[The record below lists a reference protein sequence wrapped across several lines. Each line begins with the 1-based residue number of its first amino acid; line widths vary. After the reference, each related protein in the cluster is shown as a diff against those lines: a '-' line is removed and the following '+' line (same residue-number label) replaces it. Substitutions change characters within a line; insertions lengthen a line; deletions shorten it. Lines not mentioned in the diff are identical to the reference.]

1 MTLELASERVVRKPW
16 GKTDLRPWSELG
28 HDGAAIGEVWFQR
41 ADREA
46 PEPSL
51 LLKLLF
57 TDEALSIQVHPDDA
71 FAHAVGLPR
80 GKTEAWYILAAE
92 PGAQLSLG
100 LKRPLAPPQLRR
112 AILDRSIV
120 DLVQNEQ
127 VSAGQAFLVPAG
139 TIHAI
144 GAGLVVA
151 EIQQRGD
158 ATFRMFDY
166 GRDRDLH
173 LDAAVAAATAGPA
186 VAQVE
191 PERLSDA
198 RLVLAKSQYF
208 VLELLDLPA
217 NSYWEINADREA
229 WMLLL
234 EGSAAFDILQ
244 VVAGEAVFVADQR
257 AGLRAGGVSVK
268 ALFAYVASEPVAGVL
283 LSRNGEAPQ
292 AAPNRFPG
300 IGKVR
305 ELRPGPLPQ
314 GRVIRS

>member
-16 GKTDLRPWSELG
+16 GKIDLRPWSELG

-41 ADREA
+41 ADRAA
-46 PEPSL
+46 PEPLL

-71 FAHAVGLPR
+71 FAHAVGLPH

-100 LKRPLAPPQLRR
+100 LKRPLAPPQLRA
-112 AILDRSIV
+112 AILDGSIA
-120 DLVQNEQ
+120 DLVQNER
-127 VSAGQAFLVPAG
+127 VSAGQAFSVPAG

-144 GAGLVVA
+144 GAGLVIA

-166 GRDRDLH
+166 GRHRDLH
-173 LDAAVAAATAGPA
+173 LDAAVAAATPGPA
-186 VAQVE
+186 AAQVE

-198 RLVLAKSQYF
+198 RIVLAKSPYF
-208 VLELLDLPA
+208 VLELLELTA
-217 NSYWEINADREA
+217 NSYWEVHADREV
-229 WMLLL
+229 WVLLL
-234 EGSAAFDILQ
+234 EGNAAFDLLQ

-257 AGLRAGGVSVK
+257 ASLRIGAGPVK
-268 ALFAYVASEPVAGVL
+268 ALLAYVASEPVAGVL
-283 LSRNGEAPQ
+283 MSRNGEAHE
-292 AAPNRFPG
+292 AMVERFPEL
-300 IGKVR
+300 GKVR
-305 ELRPGPLPQ
+305 ELRPPALPQ
-314 GRVIRS
+314 GRGIRS